1 MADMKKLVID
11 GVEYEIIDA
20 SVRLRMTDAESDIS
34 DLQSGKADA
43 EDVPSNVS
51 DLTNDTGFITEV
63 PVEDVTVDGI
73 SVLSGTTAAISRAT
87 DTRAGVVK
95 IDPSTETGTQYLDIY
110 AEKENGV
117 EKENRV
123 PLLDANNKILADQL
137 PAATT
142 STQGAMSATD
152 KARLDGLLEAVY
164 QVGAI
169 YMSVIDTSPAELF
182 GFGTWERWGS
192 GRVPVGVDT
201 SINAFNAV
209 GKTGGNMDAVV
220 PYHNHTF
227 TGTALGTHTHTFTGT
242 ALGTHT
248 HTGPSHTHT
257 GPSHSHSCE
266 SSLTGVGVTTASA
279 EVLKTSTGNKVS
291 ALTSVSV
298 GGIRGYNITGSAG
311 TGATGAAGTGNT
323 SAVSA
328 GTPAGTNA
336 SVSAGTPSGT
346 ISYAGTS
353 GNVTNAN
360 LQPYI
365 TCYMWVRTA

>member
-11 GVEYEIIDA
+11 GVEYEIIDE
-20 SVRLRMTDAESDIS
+20 SVRARMTNAESDIS

-43 EDVPSNVS
+43 EDIPSNVS

-63 PVEDVTVDGI
+63 PVEDVTVDGT
-73 SVLSGTTAAISRAT
+73 SVLSGTTAAIPRAT

-110 AEKENGV
+110 AEKENDA
-117 EKENRV
+117 EKTNRV
-123 PLLDANNKILADQL
+123 PLLNANNKILADQL

-152 KARLDGLLEAVY
+152 KTKLDGLLEAVY

-201 SINAFNAV
+201 SISAFNAV

-242 ALGTHT
+242 ALGTHN

-257 GPSHSHSCE
+257 GPSHTHSGGT
-266 SSLTGVGVTTASA
+266 LTGINITKTSA
-279 EVLKTSTGNKVS
+279 EVLKTSAGTTVS
-291 ALTSVSV
+291 ALTGVLAS
-298 GGIRGYNITGSAG
+298 IKGYNNTGAAG

-353 GNVTNAN
+353 GNVTDAN